1 GKTDGES
8 LRSEKNCMNGFLFD
22 ENLPTKIQFTP
33 SLPIIH
39 VSILG
44 NSPSDTQIWEYAKEK
59 ELVIVTKD
67 ADFSD
72 RLMVDSSP
80 PKIVHLRFGN
90 MRKREF
96 HSFLAKVWTEIEM
109 LVIDHKL
116 INVYSDQIE
125 AFK

>member
-1 GKTDGES
+1 
-8 LRSEKNCMNGFLFD
+8 MNGFLFD

-44 NSPSDTQIWEYAKEK
+44 NSPSDTQIWQYAKEK
-59 ELVIVTKD
+59 QLVIVTKD
-67 ADFSD
+67 SDFSD
-72 RLMVDSSP
+72 RLMVDSFP

-90 MRKREF
+90 MRKGEF
-96 HSFLAKVWTEIEM
+96 HSFLARVWAEIEM

>member
-1 GKTDGES
+1 
-8 LRSEKNCMNGFLFD
+8 MNGFLFD

-33 SLPIIH
+33 SFPIIH

-44 NSPSDTQIWEYAKEK
+44 DSPSDTQIWEYAKK
-59 ELVIVTKD
+59 HELAIVTKD

-72 RLMVDSSP
+72 RLMLDLSSP
-80 PKIVHLRFGN
+80 KVVHLRFGN

-96 HSFLAKVWTEIEM
+96 HLFLANIWSQIES

-116 INVYSDQIE
+116 VNVYLDQIE
-125 AFK
+125 AFR

>member
-1 GKTDGES
+1 
-8 LRSEKNCMNGFLFD
+8 MNGFLFD
-22 ENLPTKIQFTP
+22 ENLPSKIQFTP

-44 NSPSDTQIWEYAKEK
+44 DSPSDTHIWHYAKENG
-59 ELVIVTKD
+59 LIIVTKD

-72 RLMVDSSP
+72 RLMLDLFP
-80 PKIVHLRFGN
+80 PKVVHLRFGN
-90 MRKREF
+90 MRKSSF
-96 HSFLAKVWTEIEM
+96 HSLLACVWSQIED

-116 INVYSDQIE
+116 INVYLDRIE